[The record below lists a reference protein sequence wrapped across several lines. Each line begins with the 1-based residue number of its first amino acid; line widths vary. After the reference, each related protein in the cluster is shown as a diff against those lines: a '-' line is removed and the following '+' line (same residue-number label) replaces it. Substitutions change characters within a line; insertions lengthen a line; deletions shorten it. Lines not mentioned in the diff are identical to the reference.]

1 MEVVVEEA
9 TVEKAILDSP
19 VEVSD
24 EDKFVTAVAVVV
36 PLGLFVVTL
45 SAVVNSCVGV

>member
-19 VEVSD
+19 VE
-24 EDKFVTAVAVVV
+24 DKSVTAVAVVV